1 MWKKFIIGTLVITTI
16 FINSP
21 IGYAAGTSYA
31 RRSASAKSI
40 SVQDNNK
47 YQVIS
52 PEENVSGIQDK
63 IILISG
69 KAPRGTTVIIDAY
82 GTTDM
87 TRSNFN
93 LENLPGEKDYIKRYS
108 ETIKIGSLEGFSKQ
122 MELILGVNKIV
133 ITFKNESDQV
143 VDQRIIYVSDISQVS
158 EEVNKIKT
166 NKRSDTVLKSIP
178 K

>member
-21 IGYAAGTSYA
+21 IGYAAGNSYA
-31 RRSASAKSI
+31 RRSASAKTI

-52 PEENVSGIQDK
+52 PEENVFATPDK
-63 IILISG
+63 IIAISG

-108 ETIKIGSLEGFSKQ
+108 ETIKIGSSGLFSKQ

-133 ITFKNESDQV
+133 ITFRNESDQV
-143 VDQRIIYVSDISQVS
+143 IDQKIIYVSDISQAS
-158 EEVNKIKT
+158 KAANDIGNKKI
-166 NKRSDTVLKSIP
+166 SDFME
-178 K
+178 

>member
-40 SVQDNNK
+40 AVQDNNK

-52 PEENVSGIQDK
+52 PEENVFATPDK
-63 IILISG
+63 IIVISG
-69 KAPRGTTVIIDAY
+69 KAPRGTSVTIDAY

-87 TRSNFN
+87 TRNNFD

-108 ETIKIGSLEGFSKQ
+108 ETIKIGSSGLFSKQ

-133 ITFKNESDQV
+133 ITFRNESDQV
-143 VDQRIIYVSDISQVS
+143 IDQKIIYVSDLSKVN

-166 NKRSDTVLKSIP
+166 DKTSDTILKSTP